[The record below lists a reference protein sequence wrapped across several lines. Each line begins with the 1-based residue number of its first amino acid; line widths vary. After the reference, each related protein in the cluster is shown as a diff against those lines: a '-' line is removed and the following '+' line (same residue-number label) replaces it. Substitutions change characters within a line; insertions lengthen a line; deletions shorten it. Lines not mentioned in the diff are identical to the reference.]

1 MEAKDLGLSYS
12 IVRKLANGDVET
24 ETHEYKEGECI
35 QSVAAKHEA
44 RPKYKTEECE
54 ALVLRTISA
63 LKNENWSLSKSLE
76 GDKNAFLVITECTD
90 LEHYAKA
97 FHKLENPKYK
107 TERKHPIN
115 DDGITN
121 AEKARMIV
129 YSLVQTWLYENKH
142 TFGSKGGN
150 WGCGVHSGVWAD
162 FCLKIKINEEDMK
175 NRCSSPN
182 SRKRLQSH
190 PLTHYY
196 LGVRLSHRCL
206 LTIDIDGVR
215 TQGERF
221 QVSNMEVF
229 LKPTTVGETS
239 ILVANYGTPFVSHIE
254 SKYERKLAAERD
266 EEEKFFR
273 EEAKFFREEAK
284 RVAKEQ
290 KRHEVHLENL
300 ARQSEE
306 KERKLKARMEAELDE
321 TIIAYN
327 AQVQRTKDIIAFN
340 RKHIADPLLKRIE
353 AKEAEQHRIEAERR
367 HDVKMKQKEA
377 ERLAKHAAKRN

>member
-1 MEAKDLGLSYS
+1 MEATDLGLSYS
-12 IVRKLANGDVET
+12 IVRKLANGDVHT
-24 ETHEYKEGECI
+24 TTHEYEEGECI

-44 RPKYKTEECE
+44 RPKYNNEECE

-63 LKNENWSLSKSLE
+63 LNHANWDLLRCIE
-76 GDKNAFLVITECTD
+76 GKVATFQFIAECTD
-90 LEHYAKA
+90 LAYYAKV
-97 FHKLENPKYK
+97 FHKLENPKLK
-107 TERKHPIN
+107 KDCKHPIN
-115 DDGITN
+115 DDGITD
-121 AEKARMIV
+121 AKKAQMIV
-129 YSLVQTWLYENKH
+129 YSLVHMWLNENKH

-150 WGCGVHSGVWAD
+150 WGCGVQSGVWAD
-162 FCLKIKINEEDMK
+162 FCLKIKIDEA
-175 NRCSSPN
+175 
-182 SRKRLQSH
+182 H
-190 PLTHYY
+190 GTAHGYYY
-196 LGVRLSHRCL
+196 LGVRLTLMQRCC
-206 LTIDIDGVR
+206 GA
-215 TQGERF
+215 QKERF
-221 QVSNMEVF
+221 LVSKIEPSFN
-229 LKPTTVGETS
+229 PTTVGETS
-239 ILVANYGTPFVSHIE
+239 ILVANYGNPFVSNIE
-254 SKYERKLAAERD
+254 RKYERKLAAERD
-266 EEEKFFR
+266 EEEKSFR
-273 EEAKFFREEAK
+273 ETAK

-377 ERLAKHAAKRN
+377 ERLAKHAAKR

>member
-1 MEAKDLGLSYS
+1 
-12 IVRKLANGDVET
+12 LA
-24 ETHEYKEGECI
+24 Y
-35 QSVAAKHEA
+35 
-44 RPKYKTEECE
+44 
-54 ALVLRTISA
+54 
-63 LKNENWSLSKSLE
+63 
-76 GDKNAFLVITECTD
+76 
-90 LEHYAKA
+90 YAKA
-97 FHKLENPKYK
+97 FHKLENPVLKK
-107 TERKHPIN
+107 DCCNHPIN
-115 DDGITN
+115 DDGITD
-121 AEKARMIV
+121 AKKAKMIV
-129 YSLVQTWLYENKH
+129 YSLIQMWLYENKH

-162 FCLKIKINEEDMK
+162 FCLKIKMNDEYVK
-175 NRCSSPN
+175 NNCSQN
-182 SRKRLQSH
+182 SRIHLQSH

-196 LGVRLSHRCL
+196 LGVRLTHMVSL
-206 LTIDIDGVR
+206 AFDIGGVLT
-215 TQGERF
+215 QKERF
-221 QVSNMEVF
+221 QVSNMEASF
-229 LKPTTVGETS
+229 NPTTVGETS
-239 ILVANYGTPFVSHIE
+239 ILVANYGIPFVSYIV
-254 SKYERKLAAERD
+254 SKYEQKLAAERD

-273 EEAKFFREEAK
+273 EVREEAK
-284 RVAKEQ
+284 RVAKER

>member
-1 MEAKDLGLSYS
+1 MEATDLGLSYS
-12 IVRKLANGDVET
+12 IVRKLANGDVHT
-24 ETHEYKEGECI
+24 TTHEYKEGECL

-54 ALVLRTISA
+54 ELVLRIVSA
-63 LKNENWSLSKSLE
+63 LKNQNWSLSKSLE
-76 GDKNAFLVITECTD
+76 GDKDAFLIIAQYTD

-97 FHKLENPKYK
+97 FHKLENPIYK

-115 DDGITN
+115 DDGITD
-121 AEKARMIV
+121 AKKAQMIV
-129 YSLVQTWLYENKH
+129 YSLVQAWLYENKH

-150 WGCGVHSGVWAD
+150 WGCGVHSGAWAD
-162 FCLKIKINEEDMK
+162 FCLKIKLNEENMK
-175 NRCSSPN
+175 NSCSSPN

-196 LGVRLSHRCL
+196 LGVRLTHRCL
-206 LTIDIDGVR
+206 LTVDIDGVR
-215 TQGERF
+215 TQKEYF
-221 QVSNMEVF
+221 QVSNMEAF
-229 LKPTTVGETS
+229 LKPTTVGQTS
-239 ILVANYGTPFVSHIE
+239 ILDANYGNPFVSHIE
-254 SKYERKLAAERD
+254 SKYERKLAAE
-266 EEEKFFR
+266 R

-290 KRHEVHLENL
+290 KLHEVHLENL

>member
-1 MEAKDLGLSYS
+1 M
-12 IVRKLANGDVET
+12 VRKLANGEVHT
-24 ETHEYKEGECI
+24 TTHEYKEGECL
-35 QSVAAKHEA
+35 QSVAAA
-44 RPKYKTEECE
+44 APKYKTGECE
-54 ALVLRTISA
+54 TLVLRTLSA
-63 LKNENWSLSKSLE
+63 LKNDNWDLSKCLE
-76 GDKNAFLVITECTD
+76 GSESAFLFIAQYTD
-90 LEHYAKA
+90 LAHYAKA

-115 DDGITN
+115 DDSITDT
-121 AEKARMIV
+121 EKARMQGGIV

-142 TFGSKGGN
+142 TFGSKGGD
-150 WGCGVHSGVWAD
+150 WACGVHSGVCAD
-162 FCLKIKINEEDMK
+162 FCLKIKLNEENMK
-175 NRCSSPN
+175 NSCSSPI
-182 SRKRLQSH
+182 SRKRIQSH

-196 LGVRLSHRCL
+196 LGVRLTHRCL
-206 LTIDIDGVR
+206 LTVDIDGVR
-215 TQGERF
+215 TQKEYF
-221 QVSNMEVF
+221 QVSNMEAF
-229 LKPTTVGETS
+229 LKPTTVGQTS
-239 ILVANYGTPFVSHIE
+239 ILDANYGNPFVSHIE
-254 SKYERKLAAERD
+254 SKYERKLAAE
-266 EEEKFFR
+266 R

-290 KRHEVHLENL
+290 KLHEVHLENL

-340 RKHIADPLLKRIE
+340 RKHIADPLVKRIE

-377 ERLAKHAAKRN
+377 ERLAKHAAKR

>member
-1 MEAKDLGLSYS
+1 MATYTDLGLSYT
-12 IVRKLANGDVET
+12 IVRKLANGDVKT
-24 ETHEYKEGECI
+24 ETHEYKEGECL
-35 QSVAAKHEA
+35 QSVAAA
-44 RPKYKTEECE
+44 APKYKTGECE
-54 ALVLRTISA
+54 TLVLRTLSA
-63 LKNENWSLSKSLE
+63 LKNDNWDLSKCLE
-76 GDKNAFLVITECTD
+76 GSQSAFLFIDQYTD
-90 LEHYAKA
+90 LAHYAKA

-107 TERKHPIN
+107 TECKHPIN
-115 DDGITN
+115 DDSITN
-121 AEKARMIV
+121 AEKALMIV
-129 YSLVQTWLYENKH
+129 YSLVQTWIYENKH
-142 TFGSKGGN
+142 TFGSKGGD
-150 WGCGVHSGVWAD
+150 WGCGVHSGAWAD
-162 FCLKIKINEEDMK
+162 FCLKIKMNDEYVK
-175 NRCSSPN
+175 NNCSPN
-182 SRKRLQSH
+182 SRKHLQSH

-196 LGVRLSHRCL
+196 LGVRLAHRCS
-206 LTIDIDGVR
+206 LTFDIGGVLN
-215 TQGERF
+215 QNERF

-239 ILVANYGTPFVSHIE
+239 ILVANYGTPFVSHIV

-273 EEAKFFREEAK
+273 EEAKFFRETAK

-367 HDVKMKQKEA
+367 HDVKIKQKEA
-377 ERLAKHAAKRN
+377 ERLTKHAAKR

>member
-1 MEAKDLGLSYS
+1 MEATHLGLSYS

-44 RPKYKTEECE
+44 RPKYTDEDC
-54 ALVLRTISA
+54 VTMIRRVMSA
-63 LKNENWSLSKSLE
+63 LLNEDWVLSRCLE
-76 GDKNAFLVITECTD
+76 CNDSTVAFITKYIDLVHYDKAIHDFVC
-90 LEHYAKA
+90 
-97 FHKLENPKYK
+97 
-107 TERKHPIN
+107 KHPIN
-115 DDGITN
+115 DDVTTD
-121 AEKARMIV
+121 AEKARLIV
-129 YSLVQTWLYENKH
+129 YTLIKTWFFENKH
-142 TFGSKGGN
+142 TFGSKGGD

-162 FCLKIKINEEDMK
+162 LCLKIKMK
-175 NRCSSPN
+175 DKNVANSCSPN
-182 SRKRLQSH
+182 SRKHLQSY
-190 PLTHYY
+190 PLTHFY
-196 LGVRLSHRCL
+196 LGVRLTHKVHSPAFKVG
-206 LTIDIDGVR
+206 GVPSYKMELHDCEI
-215 TQGERF
+215 TQEEHF
-221 QVSNMEVF
+221 QVSNMKVF

-239 ILVANYGTPFVSHIE
+239 ILVANYGNPFVSFIE
-254 SKYERKLAAERD
+254 SKYERKIESNYERKLAADRNI
-266 EEEKFFR
+266 
-273 EEAKFFREEAK
+273 AKQ
-284 RVAKEQ
+284 VAKEQ
-290 KRHEVHLENL
+290 KRHEVHIENL

-377 ERLAKHAAKRN
+377 ERLAKHAAKR